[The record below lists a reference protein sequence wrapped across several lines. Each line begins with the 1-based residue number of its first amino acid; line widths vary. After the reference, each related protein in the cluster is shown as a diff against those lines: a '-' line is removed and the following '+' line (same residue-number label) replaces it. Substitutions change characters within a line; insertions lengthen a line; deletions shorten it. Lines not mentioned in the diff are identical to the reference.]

1 VSTGW
6 DAPDT
11 RPDRHDGRVTA
22 LTFLVPAAFGLHAL
36 LVPWV
41 AVDDDGADE
50 VYDWWQTGFLSSVEE
65 SAYPAWFWVT
75 ALLGV
80 LAVGIALVRAS
91 SVDAAAS
98 WWQGAAAGLLALALL
113 ALPFV
118 LRSALPEGE
127 DDVSALWGGPLAAAA
142 AAAWLAGACLTG
154 APREERPGR
163 RSGGWW
169 RERGF

>member
-1 VSTGW
+1 MSTGW

-11 RPDRHDGRVTA
+11 RPDRRDGRVTA

-50 VYDWWQTGFLSSVEE
+50 LYDWWQTPFMSSFQD
-65 SAYPAWFWVT
+65 SAYPAWFWAC

-80 LAVGIALVRAS
+80 VAVGIALVRAS
-91 SVDAAAS
+91 SVDAPAS
-98 WWQGAAAGLLALALL
+98 RWQGAVVGLLALALL

-118 LRSALPEGE
+118 LRGALPEDE
-127 DDVSALWGGPLAAAA
+127 DDVRALWGGPLAAAV

-154 APREERPGR
+154 VPREGRTRSRP
-163 RSGGWW
+163 SGWW
-169 RERGF
+169 RERGL